1 MPSPNGHGPN
11 SGVGKVALY
20 LRVSSDEQRER
31 ESIKTQREFFE
42 QYCKLYGLEVTETY
56 ADDGVSGTIPLHE
69 RPEGR
74 RLLEDARA
82 KKFETLLVYR
92 LDRLGRSL
100 LVIVDAHDRLQVA
113 GSSLRSATEPIDTS
127 NPSGRLI
134 FQMLASFAEYE
145 RETIGERTRA
155 GLHRA
160 YRNGKYM
167 GRIPYGY
174 RLNGDTRLE
183 VVAEEAIIVREIIS
197 NVADG
202 STLYG
207 EAKRLNDLGVPSP
220 GWRFKS
226 GERKHG
232 KGWSHTTV
240 AAIVHQSAYSGV
252 HKVRVGSAGGAEEC
266 IEREVPAMVD
276 PVLQER
282 AKAMLVENK
291 RLPNRKGDRKYLLSG
306 LIRCAVCGRSCTGS
320 TTTTRGKE
328 YRYYTCTAIRNER
341 ISEIP
346 RHRAP
351 CVNAPWLEDLVWQDV
366 KWYLKN
372 PGEILER
379 VREQL
384 KGEDSM
390 EELARRREDLAKR
403 LATKHSEKDRYVR
416 LYTQGYISE
425 SELEVYLADLKNQT
439 DNLRL
444 LIESLEADLSQ
455 KRKQTELDETTAA
468 WLIALKERIAEVEE
482 DTEEAFRKRRQLVK
496 LLVEGITAGK
506 KEGRT
511 EVRITYRFDPPGD
524 AQDGEDAF
532 MDGVQNSA
540 LIMYQDPDKHQRVF
554 VGNKRAMGVGQGQG

>member
-1 MPSPNGHGPN
+1 MPSTNGHG
-11 SGVGKVALY
+11 SKSDAGRVALY

-31 ESIKTQREFFE
+31 QTIETQRAFLGE
-42 QYCKLYGLEVTETY
+42 YCRLYGMEVAEVY

-74 RLLEDARA
+74 RLLEDAQAGR
-82 KKFETLLVYR
+82 FETLLVYR

-100 LVIVDAHDRLQVA
+100 LVIVDAHDRLQADEVA
-113 GSSLRSATEPIDTS
+113 LRSASEPIDTS
-127 NPSGRLI
+127 NASGRLI
-134 FQMLASFAEYE
+134 FQMLASFSEYE

-167 GRIPYGY
+167 GRIPYAY
-174 RLNGDTRLE
+174 RVGEDDRLE
-183 VVAEEAIIVREIIS
+183 VVEEEAAIVREIVANI
-197 NVADG
+197 ADG
-202 STLYG
+202 STLYQ
-207 EAKRLNDLGVPSP
+207 ESKRLNDHGVPSP

-232 KGWSHTTV
+232 KGWSRTTV
-240 AAIVHQSAYSGV
+240 AAIIHQSAYSGV
-252 HKVRVGSAGGAEEC
+252 HKVRVNSAKGAEDL
-266 IEREVPAMVD
+266 IERKVPAVVD
-276 PVLQER
+276 PALQER
-282 AKAMLVENK
+282 AKATLAENK
-291 RLPNRKGDRKYLLSG
+291 RHPDRKGDRKYLLAG
-306 LIRCAVCGRSCTGS
+306 LVKCAVCSTSCTGCAV
-320 TTTTRGKE
+320 TTSEKE
-328 YRYYTCTAIRNER
+328 YRYYKCTGIRNER

-351 CVNAPWLEDLVWQDV
+351 CVSAPWLEDLVWQDV
-366 KWYLKN
+366 KWFLEN

-384 KGEDSM
+384 KGNDDT
-390 EELARRREDLAKR
+390 EELAKRREDLAKR
-403 LATKHSEKDRYVR
+403 LAAKHSEKDRYVK
-416 LYTQGYISE
+416 LYAQGHISE

-455 KRKQTELDETTAA
+455 KREQTELAETTAA
-468 WLIALKERIAEVEE
+468 WLITLRERIAEVEE

-506 KEGRT
+506 KEGRS
-511 EVRITYRFDPPGD
+511 EVWITYRFDPPD
-524 AQDGEDAF
+524 EAKDDEDAF
-532 MDGVQNSA
+532 LSSVQNSEEYLRYKA
-540 LIMYQDPDKHQRVF
+540 RV
-554 VGNKRAMGVGQGQG
+554 RRWI

>member
-1 MPSPNGHGPN
+1 MPSTNGHGPE
-11 SGVGKVALY
+11 SDVGKVALY
-20 LRVSSDEQRER
+20 LRVSSEEQRDR
-31 ESIKTQREFFE
+31 ETIEIQREFLE
-42 QYCKLYGLEVTETY
+42 QYSSLYELEVAEIY
-56 ADDGVSGTIPLHE
+56 EDDGVSGTIPLHE

-74 RLLEDARA
+74 RLLQDAKEGMFGA
-82 KKFETLLVYR
+82 VLIYK
-92 LDRLGRSL
+92 LDRLGRTL
-100 LVIVDAHDRLQVA
+100 LVIVDAHDRLQEAGVA
-113 GSSLRSATEPIDTS
+113 LRSATEPIDTS

-160 YRNGKYM
+160 YRNGKHT

-174 RLNGDTRLE
+174 RIGEDGRLE
-183 VVAEEAIIVREIIS
+183 VVEEEAAIVREIIA
-197 NVADG
+197 NVAAG
-202 STLYG
+202 STLYQQS
-207 EAKRLNDLGVPSP
+207 KRLNDHGVPSP

-232 KGWSHTTV
+232 KGWSRTTV

-266 IEREVPAMVD
+266 IEREVLAVVD

-282 AKAMLVENK
+282 AKATLAENK
-291 RLPNRKGDRKYLLSG
+291 RFSNRKGDRKYLLSG
-306 LIRCAVCGRSCTGS
+306 LVRCAVCGTSCTGCA
-320 TTTTRGKE
+320 TTNSGKE
-328 YRYYTCTAIRNER
+328 YRYYKCTAIRNER

-351 CVNAPWLEDLVWQDV
+351 CVIAPWLEDLVWQDV
-366 KWYLKN
+366 KSFLEN

-384 KGEDSM
+384 KGDDDT
-390 EELARRREDLAKR
+390 EELARRREGLAQR

-416 LYTQGYISE
+416 LYAQGHIFE

-444 LIESLEADLSQ
+444 LIESLEADLSK
-455 KRKQTELDETTAA
+455 KRKQTELTETTAA
-468 WLIALKERIAEVEE
+468 WLIILRERIAEVEE
-482 DTEEAFRKRRQLVK
+482 DTEEAFGKRRQLVK

-511 EVRITYRFDPPGD
+511 EVRITYRFDPPGE
-524 AQDGEDAF
+524 AQDGEEAF
-532 MDGVQNSA
+532 LSGVQNSSPN
-540 LIMYQDPDKHQRVF
+540 LRSK
-554 VGNKRAMGVGQGQG
+554 